1 MFKNKVIFLLFA
13 VMMLISAS
21 VSGCSLLSGKNEKV
35 SMNSDE
41 NRKIGGEKMTA
52 ADKRDT
58 TKYESAVLAG
68 GCFWCIETIFQDL
81 KGVETV
87 ESGYSGG
94 VTGNPTYKEVC
105 EGNTGHAEVV
115 RITFDPAVISFEQ
128 LLTVFFHIHNPT
140 TLNKQ
145 GADAGTQYRSAIFYM
160 NDAQKTSAEKV
171 IADVTSSKLWDD
183 PIVTEVTSFDKFY
196 KAEDYHQDY
205 YNNNPNQGYC
215 SVVIAPKVK
224 KFYKEFPHLLKDNVK

>member
-1 MFKNKVIFLLFA
+1 MFKNKAIFLLFA
-13 VMMLISAS
+13 AMMLFTAS
-21 VSGCSLLSGKNEKV
+21 VSGCSMLGGKNEKV

-41 NRKIGGEKMTA
+41 NKKISGEKMTA

-81 KGVETV
+81 KGVEKV

-94 VTGNPTYKEVC
+94 ATSNPTYKEVC
-105 EGNTGHAEVV
+105 EGNTGHAEVI
-115 RITFDPAVISFEQ
+115 RITYEPAVISYEQ

-140 TLNKQ
+140 TLNRQ
-145 GADAGTQYRSAIFYM
+145 GADAGTQYRSAIFYT
-160 NDAQKTSAEKV
+160 NDEQKTSAEKV
-171 IADVTSSKLWDD
+171 IADVTASKLWDD
-183 PIVTEVTSFDKFY
+183 PIVTEVTAFDKFY

-224 KFYKEFPHLLKDNVK
+224 KFYKEFPQLLKDNVK

>member
-1 MFKNKVIFLLFA
+1 MFKNKAIFLVFTAL
-13 VMMLISAS
+13 MLITSA
-21 VSGCSLLSGKNEKV
+21 VSGCSIIGGKSDKV
-35 SMNSDE
+35 SVNSDE
-41 NRKIGGEKMTA
+41 NKKISGEKMTA

-81 KGVETV
+81 KGVEMV

-94 VTGNPTYKEVC
+94 ATTNPTYKEVC

-115 RITFDPAVISFEQ
+115 RITFDPAVISYEQ
-128 LLTVFFHIHNPT
+128 LLNVFFHIHNPT

-145 GADAGTQYRSAIFYM
+145 GADVGTQYRSAVFYV
-160 NDAQKTSAEKV
+160 NDKQKSDAEKV
-171 IADVTSSKLWDD
+171 IADITASKLWDD
-183 PIVTEVTSFDKFY
+183 PIVTEVTAFDKFY

-215 SVVIAPKVK
+215 SMVIAPKVK